1 MRETLHIYPF
11 RVVERNERKEL
22 MSNRFDKYFSSTIF
36 KILYALGGYY
46 ESLVIWYRLFVF
58 FRSIVDA
65 KNEFFL
71 EYTACTNTVKDFSQ
85 PPLKASK

>member
-1 MRETLHIYPF
+1 MRETVHVYPF
-11 RVVERNERKEL
+11 RVIERNERKEL
-22 MSNRFDKYFSSTIF
+22 MSNRFDKYFSLTIF
-36 KILYALGGYY
+36 KTLYALGGYY

-71 EYTACTNTVKDFSQ
+71 EYTACTNTVKDFSR
-85 PPLKASK
+85 PPLTASK